1 MSASLLYTHIC
12 TVDALD
18 QGTHPYLPPPLL
30 SEFKGTH
37 RLGQRVHFLRFGS
50 LFGPYF
56 IKVGIT
62 VSQGSNPLNKTEIPR
77 KNLPLKM
84 GEKNLNKD
92 FSNTRRGG
100 GGHHFEKV
108 FLKNLD
114 FFK

>member
-100 GGHHFEKV
+100 VTILRK
-108 FLKNLD
+108 
-114 FFK
+114 FFSKI